1 MEDTG
6 TKLMLRFQQGDESAF
21 REIVEQHKLSVLNL
35 CYRFVGNKDDAEDIA
50 QDVFIRILNAAS
62 RYRPDASLSTWLYRI
77 TVNVCLN
84 FQRRKKI
91 LNFFSLNHQLESG
104 QTAGNRLPDPISDEQ
119 PDIMLEK
126 KELQTLVQQA
136 IQSLPE
142 NQQTVVILHRF
153 EGLSYQEIADVL
165 NTSVSAVE
173 SRLHR
178 AKLNLQ
184 RKLKSLNRSD

>member
-1 MEDTG
+1 MEDTN
-6 TKLMLRFQQGDESAF
+6 TNLLQRFQNGDESAF

-35 CYRFVGNKDDAEDIA
+35 CYRFVGNKEDAEDIA
-50 QDVFIRILNAAS
+50 QDVFIRILKAAP
-62 RYRPDASLSTWLYRI
+62 RYKPEASLSTWIYRI

-91 LNFFSLNHQLESG
+91 LNFFSLNHEYESG
-104 QTAGNRLPDPISDEQ
+104 QTAGDRLPELISEDQ
-119 PDIMLEK
+119 PDSDLEK
-126 KELQTLVQQA
+126 QELQQLVQDA

-142 NQQTVVILHRF
+142 NQQTVILLHRF

-165 NTSVSAVE
+165 DTTVSAVE

-184 RKLKSLNRSD
+184 KKLKSAKKMV

>member
-35 CYRFVGNKDDAEDIA
+35 CYRFVGNKNDAEDIA
-50 QDVFIRILNAAS
+50 QDVFIRILNAAP

-91 LNFFSLNHQLESG
+91 LNFFSLNHQFESG
-104 QTAGNRLPDPISDEQ
+104 QTTGDRLPDLISEEQ
-119 PDIMLEK
+119 PDIILEK
-126 KELQTLVQQA
+126 KELQMLVQQA

-142 NQQTVVILHRF
+142 NQQTVVILHRY
-153 EGLSYQEIADVL
+153 EGLSYQEIAAVL
-165 NTSVSAVE
+165 NTTVSAIE

-184 RKLKSLNRSD
+184 RKLKSLNRME